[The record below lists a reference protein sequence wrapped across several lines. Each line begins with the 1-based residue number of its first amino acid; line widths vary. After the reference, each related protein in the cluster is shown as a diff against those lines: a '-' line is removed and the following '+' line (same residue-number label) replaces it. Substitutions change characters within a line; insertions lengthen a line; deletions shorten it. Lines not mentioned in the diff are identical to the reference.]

1 MKKVD
6 VLGNEKFD
14 IKNYNIICAI
24 SMNHNKDQNQFDQ
37 YRLYDAHC
45 NLVEID
51 KTLKEYG
58 YGYILTHTYQNGWD
72 SWGEEYACTVKDIK
86 NIIKNAKNKEHLF
99 IKALE
104 EYFGK
109 QD

>member
-1 MKKVD
+1 MKKVNI
-6 VLGNEKFD
+6 LENEKFE

-24 SMNHNKDQNQFDQ
+24 SMNYNKDENQFDQ
-37 YRLYDAHC
+37 YRLYDAPC

-51 KTLKEYG
+51 ETLKEYVS
-58 YGYILTHTYQNGWD
+58 GYILIHTYQNGWD
-72 SWGEEYACTVKDIK
+72 SWGNEYVCTVNDIK

-99 IKALE
+99 IKVLE

-109 QD
+109 

>member
-1 MKKVD
+1 MRKVN
-6 VLGNEKFD
+6 VLENEKFE

-24 SMNHNKDQNQFDQ
+24 SMNHSKDVNQFDQ
-37 YRLYDAHC
+37 YRLYDAQY
-45 NLVEID
+45 NLIEID
-51 KTLKEYG
+51 EKLKEYG
-58 YGYILTHTYQNGWD
+58 YILIHTYQNGWD
-72 SWGEEYACTVKDIK
+72 SWGDEYVCTVEDIK